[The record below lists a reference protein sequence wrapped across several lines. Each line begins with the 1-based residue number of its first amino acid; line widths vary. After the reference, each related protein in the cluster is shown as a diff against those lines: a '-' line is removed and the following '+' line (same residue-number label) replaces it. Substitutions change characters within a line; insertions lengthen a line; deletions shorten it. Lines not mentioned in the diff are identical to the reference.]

1 MHDPKLHVI
10 ICQKNIL
17 KGRRKEV
24 HKQEENKLIIKIC
37 EYFVIQVQIIDLH
50 SVSQCFDWLAQWY
63 GFFLSMNNKKKY

>member
-10 ICQKNIL
+10 ICQKYIL

-50 SVSQCFDWLAQWY
+50 SVSQCFD
-63 GFFLSMNNKKKY
+63 